1 MKKILLSL
9 MFLVITLPCFTQ
21 DFFRAKYFE
30 IGYEEKETKEI
41 FWQNKEKM
49 QSTLISMGSRR
60 IAIHTEKFQEYFLQ
74 GEKKP
79 IEGFDGFVC
88 EAINPEGKEFQLY
101 FYKETDEL
109 HYMVIQGEGNLL
121 KLHLFYLE

>member
-1 MKKILLSL
+1 MRKILFSL
-9 MFLVITLPCFTQ
+9 ILLLTSITVFTQ
-21 DFFRAKYFE
+21 DFFKAKYFE

-60 IAIHTEKFQEYFLQ
+60 IAIHSEKFQEYFLQ

-88 EAINPEGKEFQLY
+88 KAINPEGKDFQLY

-109 HYMVIQGEGNLL
+109 HYMVIQGEGNIL